1 MNFIIEKA
9 RGWMVLARVPNLFT
23 VPGDCI
29 CGFLLAGGRSFDSS
43 FALVCA
49 SSLSCYIFGLI
60 CNDIRDVEEDR
71 RSSSWRP
78 LPSGRI
84 SVGEA
89 KVAAILM
96 LVSGLALGFA
106 AHPRCG
112 LVCAVLLSCIV
123 LYDFVFKSN
132 RVVGPLLLASCRG
145 LNVILGASC
154 FGIPGSLPELL
165 ATLHFT
171 VLYSAYVF
179 GVSVEAR
186 DERNAE
192 KSGLIPGAWIA
203 GLSLVLLS
211 VHFAGRMFVVTRS
224 TGMLPPALF
233 IGLAGFL
240 PLSLIFV
247 VFLKNRIVAGNSDTS
262 ADIGRL
268 ICGMLLFQAV
278 YLSAAGLLAGAWTLL
293 LLFPLAA
300 AAGFFFKGS

>member
-1 MNFIIEKA
+1 LNFIIEKA
-9 RGWMVLARVPNLFT
+9 KGWMALARLPNLFT

-29 CGFLLAGGRSFDSS
+29 CGFLLAGGRSFDRS

-71 RSSSWRP
+71 ISSPWRP

-84 SVGEA
+84 SIGEA

-96 LVSGLALGFA
+96 LVSGLGLGFA

-112 LVCAVLLSCIV
+112 LICAALLSCIV

-132 RVVGPLLLASCRG
+132 GVIGPLLLASCRG
-145 LNVILGASC
+145 LNVILGASY

-165 ATLHFT
+165 STLHFT
-171 VLYSAYVF
+171 ILYSAYVF

-186 DERNAE
+186 DERSAE
-192 KSGLIPGAWIA
+192 KSGLITGACVA

-211 VHFAGRMFVVTRS
+211 GYFAARMLFVSRR

-247 VFLKNRIVAGNSDTS
+247 VFLKNRIAAGNSDTS
-262 ADIGRL
+262 AEIGRL

-293 LLFPLAA
+293 LLFLLAA